1 MNALTKKLSSLG
13 AASIIAIAGG
23 YLVAPWEGK
32 ENKAYKDIVG
42 IPTICFGETLGVK
55 MGDYRTD
62 AQCEQS
68 LAKELSSYNKSMKKH
83 VKVILQPYE
92 EVAYT
97 SFVWNLGET
106 NFKNSTMLKK
116 LNAGDHIGAC
126 NELPKW
132 NKAGGVEVKGLTNR
146 RFHER
151 EVCLGKNKAVND
163 ALKAL
168 EPTKNASETFKNA
181 DQGVA
186 IGETNLNVP
195 KPFDA
200 IVKTK

>member
-1 MNALTKKLSSLG
+1 MNTLTKRLTSLG
-13 AASIIAIAGG
+13 AASIIAVAGG
-23 YLVAPWEGK
+23 YLVGPWEGK

-42 IPTICFGETLGVK
+42 IPSICFGETLGVK

-62 AQCEQS
+62 EQCEQS
-68 LAKELSSYNKSMKKH
+68 LAKELSSYNKAMKKH
-83 VKVILQPYE
+83 VKVPLQPYE

-126 NELPKW
+126 NEFPKW

-146 RFHER
+146 RLHER

-163 ALKAL
+163 ALNAL
-168 EPTKNASETFKNA
+168 EAVKTSPGTSKNLS
-181 DQGVA
+181 QGVGV
-186 IGETNLNVP
+186 GEASLIVS
-195 KPFDA
+195 KPSGT
-200 IVKTK
+200 TK